1 MVREAPQSR
10 SRTRAV
16 CHAAKRCGRG
26 KLMLPGGNKMF
37 LSPKE
42 ALVWSEAQLCA
53 RNGFGHFLSA
63 FALSP
68 APSMSSVVTTQSP
81 VLGGDEL
88 QGLPVLAQLGV
99 TDLCPTS
106 NSRAGSFLFPC
117 PQDEDISPRPLH
129 SSTSRRTCLQGCRC
143 ENTLPGIWDMR
154 VFFCF
159 GGWIPELSKELCT
172 QSCIVTCAP
181 GARGS
186 L

>member
-1 MVREAPQSR
+1 MF
-10 SRTRAV
+10 
-16 CHAAKRCGRG
+16 
-26 KLMLPGGNKMF
+26 PGGNKMF

-42 ALVWSEAQLCA
+42 ALVWSEAQPCA

-81 VLGGDEL
+81 VPGGDEL

-106 NSRAGSFLFPC
+106 NSRAGLFLFPC

-129 SSTSRRTCLQGCRC
+129 SGTSRRTCLQGCRC
-143 ENTLPGIWDMR
+143 ENTLPGIWDIR
-154 VFFCF
+154 GFSVLADGSQSSPRSSAPRAVLSLVPLEHAALC
-159 GGWIPELSKELCT
+159 ELPHPSNAMTPPALFLLLVVLYRT
-172 QSCIVTCAP
+172 P
-181 GARGS
+181 
-186 L
+186 